1 MLQTE
6 VRHREEQTGAYQ
18 VIFAG
23 ITAQPRSSDTEGD
36 VMHNGILLTHKKEE
50 NNATCSSVDGPR
62 DYYTE
67 RSQKEKGKYQVASRP
82 CRI

>member
-1 MLQTE
+1 MS
-6 VRHREEQTGAYQ
+6 RGKDRE
-18 VIFAG
+18 
-23 ITAQPRSSDTEGD
+23 D

-50 NNATCSSVDGPR
+50 NATCSSVDGPR

-67 RSQKEKGKYQVASRP
+67 GSQKEKGKYQVASLP